1 MRLPEFVKIKQ
12 FAYSTT
18 IALTAIVV
26 LIFHASCQGNA
37 ESAAPAVDGS
47 SDSLAI
53 MSTYDVKTLISD
65 SGRISYRIDAAEWL
79 VFNKRNPPYW
89 AFEKGVYLEKYDR
102 AMNVEATIK
111 CDTAYY
117 FNEQKL
123 WKLIG
128 NVDIRN
134 LKNEKFFTDLLYWN
148 QEEKI
153 IYSDA
158 HIKIEQ
164 ENQVTEGYGFSSNQ
178 DLSAWHIK
186 NTKGIYAIEE

>member
-26 LIFHASCQGNA
+26 LIFHASCQGDA
-37 ESAAPAVDGS
+37 KSAAPTVDGS

>member
-26 LIFHASCQGNA
+26 LIFHASCQGDA
-37 ESAAPAVDGS
+37 ESVAPAVDGS

>member
-26 LIFHASCQGNA
+26 LIFHASCQGDA

>member
-1 MRLPEFVKIKQ
+1 MRLPEYVNIKQ

-18 IALTAIVV
+18 IAIIAIVV
-26 LIFHASCQGNA
+26 LIFHASCQGDA
-37 ESAAPAVDGS
+37 RSAAPAVDES

-102 AMNVEATIK
+102 SMNVEATIK

-148 QEEKI
+148 QEKKT

-158 HIKIEQ
+158 YIKIEQ
-164 ENQVTEGYGFSSNQ
+164 ESQVTEGYGFSSNQ